1 MSLRLNQ
8 SIFIFDYMKVKEPD
22 MSGSYTYADYFSWEW
37 SEMSELIRGKIY
49 KMSPAPGSSHQ
60 VIAGNLFGLFWQ
72 YLRGKRC
79 QVFIAPFDVRLPL
92 SSKEKAD
99 KEITT
104 VVQPDLCVVCNPNK
118 IDARGCLGAP
128 DLIIEILSPHTSSK
142 DLREKFDVYEEAG
155 VNEYWVVHP
164 QEQTVLV
171 YTLNTLNQYEGILKP
186 YIRTD
191 RVSSQTLPE
200 LIIDLSEVFP
210 EA

>member
-1 MSLRLNQ
+1 ML
-8 SIFIFDYMKVKEPD
+8 E
-22 MSGSYTYADYFSWEW
+22 
-37 SEMSELIRGKIY
+37 IY
-49 KMSPAPGSSHQ
+49 SA
-60 VIAGNLFGLFWQ
+60 
-72 YLRGKRC
+72 GKRC

-104 VVQPDLCVVCNPNK
+104 VVQPDLCVVCNPHK
-118 IDARGCLGAP
+118 IDPRGCLGAP

-171 YTLNTLNQYEGILKP
+171 YTLNKMNQYEGILKP